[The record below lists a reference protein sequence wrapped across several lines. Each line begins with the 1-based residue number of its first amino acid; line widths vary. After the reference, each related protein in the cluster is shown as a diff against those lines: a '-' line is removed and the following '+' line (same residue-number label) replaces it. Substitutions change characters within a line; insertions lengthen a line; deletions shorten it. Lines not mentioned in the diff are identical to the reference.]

1 MNLITITTNKNSDNQ
16 RTTSQTKLYWYR
28 HARNCYWEHTEDK
41 SDEDTNED
49 GCDVW
54 CIQAADRVTH
64 LACYIVNSIL
74 RTNNHDAV
82 ANLQR
87 QSRRCEDVHS
97 VTCYA
102 SYVNTVDAR
111 EVQRCKCLTV
121 YLRIGNNN
129 TLRNHWLILLL
140 EVDVELRSDKGSDSL
155 LIGLGTNNQHLIA
168 KVEDSI
174 AVRDKQLTLVNQT
187 RYYEV
192 TIQEVVNL
200 QQSLS
205 LQIFI
210 CYLKVHLVR
219 LLVCICLVE
228 CLQVSLFLLEFYLT
242 YIPY

>member
-1 MNLITITTNKNSDNQ
+1 M
-16 RTTSQTKLYWYR
+16 
-28 HARNCYWEHTEDK
+28 
-41 SDEDTNED
+41 
-49 GCDVW
+49 
-54 CIQAADRVTH
+54 
-64 LACYIVNSIL
+64 
-74 RTNNHDAV
+74 
-82 ANLQR
+82 
-87 QSRRCEDVHS
+87 
-97 VTCYA
+97 TCYA

-129 TLRNHWLILLL
+129 TLRYHWLILLL
-140 EVDVELRSDKGSDSL
+140 KVDVELRSDKGSDSL
-155 LIGLGTNNQHLIA
+155 LIGLGTNKQHLVA
-168 KVEDSI
+168 KVENSI

-200 QQSLS
+200 QQSLT

-219 LLVCICLVE
+219 LLVGICLVE

-242 YIPY
+242 DIPY